1 MIILLINFRS
11 VKNTMA
17 DNVIIIPHKAIL
29 TLYHCHNHILYDALD
44 VCATRNVKRRR
55 NNKTQLVKRLNHHN
69 INNNLYNSNLNSSS
83 SIQISIEK
91 NKYDNNKTE
100 ISEEMII
107 LYEPEN
113 STFVM
118 NDNIQS
124 VSTEN
129 DNIELSEEFD
139 SYILIDY
146 ENTKNS
152 LHNNENELQQL
163 LSDYDTV
170 NERMLQQFQSNPK
183 YFKSAIKTYTLAM
196 KNSLTTKESLL
207 FALQSFGNLHEEL

>member
-44 VCATRNVKRRR
+44 ACATRKEKQRR
-55 NNKTQLVKRLNHHN
+55 NNEIKLYKRLNHHK
-69 INNNLYNSNLNSSS
+69 INNNLYNSNSSS
-83 SIQISIEK
+83 SFQISIE
-91 NKYDNNKTE
+91 NNKTE
-100 ISEEMII
+100 ISEEKII
-107 LYEPEN
+107 LYESEN

-118 NDNIQS
+118 NDNIQN

-139 SYILIDY
+139 NYILVDY
-146 ENTKNS
+146 ENTKNP
-152 LHNNENELQQL
+152 LHNNENELQKL

-183 YFKSAIKTYTLAM
+183 YFKSAITTYTLAM

-207 FALQSFGNLHEEL
+207 SALQSFGNLHEEL